1 MRKNRHWLLTMAML
15 LSSITLSAYD
25 FEVNGLGY
33 SILSPTELTVSVA
46 KGSVEPVSNL
56 VIPSAVSY
64 ENNTYQVVGIGNSAF
79 SGCTSIKTIELP
91 ESVEFVGYNAFYNT
105 AWWNNQNDG
114 VVYLSNWLL
123 GYKGTMPVSTTI
135 DIVDGTIGV
144 AVSAFLYKTEL
155 VGVSIPNTLKYLSQS
170 AFNGCT
176 RLTSIEFPSS
186 IISIGASA
194 FYQCS
199 GLTAINIP
207 ASVTSIG
214 ANAFYKCTNL
224 ETMTIA
230 DNAIVSIGNSAFE
243 SCTKLVSVNFGNSE
257 LTIGEKSFYG
267 CSNLTELTLSN
278 VKSLGNQA
286 FSYTGLTVVNLEY
299 IEDVG
304 ISAFAGCSQLVTV
317 KMGRGIK
324 SIGTMAFSSCR
335 SLINFHIN
343 DLASWCSAELADA
356 TSHPLVNQGGY
367 IYIDGVKISS
377 LEIPSEVTTISANTF
392 MRTINITSVTIPNT
406 VKSIGTGA
414 FSNCSGL
421 VEVTSKALTPPTM
434 LSDGFYNVANK
445 ATLYVPEKSID
456 SYRNAEYWND
466 FSNIQPI
473 VSYIASGTCG
483 DNLTWKLTEEGKMI
497 IEDEGPMVDFTS
509 SNAPWNSYKSSIK
522 EIVIGD
528 GVTRIGNSAFSGCQ
542 NLTSVTLP
550 STVKELGEYAF
561 NYCTSLKS
569 VNLPEELTTIGPR
582 AFRICHSLTSMEIP
596 ATVTTIGESA
606 FYECKALQSVAFKG
620 SVESIGSGAFNL
632 CSALAKV
639 SVDDIAD
646 WCQMGFTDY
655 SANPLYYASN
665 LYVGDALLTE
675 LTVPSG
681 VTAISN
687 YAFDGYEKLT
697 SVDFGE
703 GVETIGS
710 YAFRSCSGL
719 TTLTIPGNVTSIENN
734 AFYGCTN
741 VGEIIIED
749 SEETLAFG
757 YNNDGSTT
765 SGMFSTCY
773 LQKPV
778 YVGRN
783 LSYDTSREGACS
795 PFNLAGW
802 YNTVESVTF
811 GELVT
816 EIPAYLLYNTGIY
829 ISDVYFQFRSNPT
842 IGTNA
847 FAPNQ
852 EIHLALDDAES
863 TDFNAANE
871 NTFASA
877 EYNRSLEKGKFG
889 TIMLP
894 FAPKN
899 DKYVFFKLTK
909 VEGNVLTFD
918 EESEPKANTP
928 YLYRLRDDAENGA
941 ITAEGSVTIVAD
953 IANPDV
959 VSNWQMVG
967 SFINQII
974 ETENLDTYYY
984 GYAASD
990 NKLHRVTKKMT
1001 VKPYRAYFTTNG
1013 NQPAQ
1018 LAVRTRDGET
1028 TLVDAAEVE
1037 DLTPETYYDLSGRR
1051 VENPIK
1057 GVYIVN
1063 GKKVIR

>member
-1 MRKNRHWLLTMAML
+1 MKKLR
-15 LSSITLSAYD
+15 TLAIIIAGLWGCVAVNAYD
-25 FEVNGLGY
+25 FVDAGIYFSVTSEAD
-33 SILSPTELTVSVA
+33 LTVKVTYKNSSFGGYTEAVIIPTYVSYSGNTYKVTEIGSDAFYNCSYLTSV
-46 KGSVEPVSNL
+46 S
-56 VIPSAVSY
+56 IPSSVTS
-64 ENNTYQVVGIGNSAF
+64 IGNRAFYNCARLTSVSIPSSVKSIGSSIFMKCTSLASISIPNSVTSIGSNIFTGCTNLQTCTLSENINSIGDSFF
-79 SGCTSIKTIELP
+79 SGCTSLTSITLPSKITTIGQDAFKGCSSLCSVSMSEGIVTIGADAFYDCTSLTSISIPGTVTTLDNAVFHGCKKLEKVYFLNGAEKLTVESDYGSDPYTFYQCTSLKYLYLGRDLSLYSGTITNPSVWCPSPFARKGFETIELG
-91 ESVEFVGYNAFYNT
+91 ET
-105 AWWNNQNDG
+105 
-114 VVYLSNWLL
+114 
-123 GYKGTMPVSTTI
+123 
-135 DIVDGTIGV
+135 
-144 AVSAFLYKTEL
+144 
-155 VGVSIPNTLKYLSQS
+155 
-170 AFNGCT
+170 
-176 RLTSIEFPSS
+176 
-186 IISIGASA
+186 
-194 FYQCS
+194 
-199 GLTAINIP
+199 
-207 ASVTSIG
+207 VTSI
-214 ANAFYKCTNL
+214 NDYL
-224 ETMTIA
+224 
-230 DNAIVSIGNSAFE
+230 
-243 SCTKLVSVNFGNSE
+243 
-257 LTIGEKSFYG
+257 FYG
-267 CSNLTELTLSN
+267 CTN
-278 VKSLGNQA
+278 VSSFK
-286 FSYTGLTVVNLEY
+286 VN
-299 IEDVG
+299 
-304 ISAFAGCSQLVTV
+304 STTPP
-317 KMGRGIK
+317 
-324 SIGTMAFSSCR
+324 SIGIQSFMNVPRCELQYPEGCYESYANSNWRT
-335 SLINFHIN
+335 NF
-343 DLASWCSAELADA
+343 
-356 TSHPLVNQGGY
+356 
-367 IYIDGVKISS
+367 
-377 LEIPSEVTTISANTF
+377 
-392 MRTINITSVTIPNT
+392 TIPLKDFNVDGIFYNVLSLSDCT
-406 VKSIGTGA
+406 
-414 FSNCSGL
+414 
-421 VEVTSKALTPPTM
+421 VEVTFQ
-434 LSDGFYNVANK
+434 G
-445 ATLYVPEKSID
+445 
-456 SYRNAEYWND
+456 NAY
-466 FSNIQPI
+466 
-473 VSYIASGTCG
+473 
-483 DNLTWKLTEEGKMI
+483 
-497 IEDEGPMVDFTS
+497 
-509 SNAPWNSYKSSIK
+509 NSYADEYSGDV
-522 EIVIGD
+522 VIPET
-528 GVTRIGNSAFSGCQ
+528 VTYGGKTFTVTAIGLSAFSGCQ

-550 STVKELGEYAF
+550 STITKIDEYGF

-569 VNLPEELTTIGPR
+569 VNLPEGLMTIGPR

-632 CSALAKV
+632 CPALTKV
-639 SVDDIAD
+639 SVDNISD
-646 WCQMGFTDY
+646 WCGMGFNDLTASPLAVNLVRD
-655 SANPLYYASN
+655 ANNGVITGNTGS
-665 LYVGDALLTE
+665 LYVNGEKLTE
-675 LTVPSG
+675 LVVPDD
-681 VTAISN
+681 VEIINDYAF
-687 YAFDGYEKLT
+687 YAFDELASIDFGKGLKSIGNSAFAWCHNLT
-697 SVDFGE
+697 S
-703 GVETIGS
+703 
-710 YAFRSCSGL
+710 
-719 TTLTIPGNVTSIENN
+719 LTIPGNVTSIERE
-734 AFYGCTN
+734 AFWGCQEVSQIT
-741 VGEIIIED
+741 IED
-749 SEETLAFG
+749 SEETLSLG
-757 YNNDGSTT
+757 CIGNNTTEGNT
-765 SGMFSTCY
+765 SGLFSTCRLSQPLY
-773 LQKPV
+773 I
-778 YVGRN
+778 GRN
-783 LSYDTSREGACS
+783 LSYAYDFNVS
-795 PFNLAGW
+795 PFSLING
-802 YNTVESVTF
+802 YYEKMGTVTF

-816 EIPAYLLYNTGIY
+816 EIPPYLLYNSGAY
-829 ISDVYFQFRSNPT
+829 VSDVYFQFRSNPI

>member
-1 MRKNRHWLLTMAML
+1 MKKLR
-15 LSSITLSAYD
+15 TLAIIIAGLWGYVAVNAYD
-25 FEVNGLGY
+25 FVDAGIYFSVTSEAD
-33 SILSPTELTVSVA
+33 LTVKVTYKNSSFGGYTEAVIIPTYVSYSGNTYKVTEIGSDAFYNCSYLTSVSIPN
-46 KGSVEPVSNL
+46 SVTSIGNRAFYNCARLTSVS
-56 VIPSAVSY
+56 IPSSVKSIGSSIFMKCTSLASISIPNSVTSIGSNIFTGCTNLQTCTLS
-64 ENNTYQVVGIGNSAF
+64 ENINSIGDSFF
-79 SGCTSIKTIELP
+79 SGCTSLTSITLPSKITTIGQDAFKGCSSLCSVSMSEGIVTIGADAFYDCTSLTSISIPGTVTTLDNAVFYGCKKLEKVYFLNGAEKLTVESDYGSDPYTFYQCTSLKYLYLGRDLSLYSGTITNPSVWCPSPFARKGFETIELG
-91 ESVEFVGYNAFYNT
+91 ET
-105 AWWNNQNDG
+105 
-114 VVYLSNWLL
+114 
-123 GYKGTMPVSTTI
+123 
-135 DIVDGTIGV
+135 
-144 AVSAFLYKTEL
+144 
-155 VGVSIPNTLKYLSQS
+155 
-170 AFNGCT
+170 
-176 RLTSIEFPSS
+176 
-186 IISIGASA
+186 
-194 FYQCS
+194 
-199 GLTAINIP
+199 
-207 ASVTSIG
+207 VTSI
-214 ANAFYKCTNL
+214 NDYL
-224 ETMTIA
+224 
-230 DNAIVSIGNSAFE
+230 
-243 SCTKLVSVNFGNSE
+243 
-257 LTIGEKSFYG
+257 FYG
-267 CSNLTELTLSN
+267 CTN
-278 VKSLGNQA
+278 VSSFK
-286 FSYTGLTVVNLEY
+286 VN
-299 IEDVG
+299 
-304 ISAFAGCSQLVTV
+304 STTPP
-317 KMGRGIK
+317 
-324 SIGTMAFSSCR
+324 SIGIQSFMNVPRCELQYPEGCYESYANSNWRT
-335 SLINFHIN
+335 NF
-343 DLASWCSAELADA
+343 
-356 TSHPLVNQGGY
+356 
-367 IYIDGVKISS
+367 
-377 LEIPSEVTTISANTF
+377 
-392 MRTINITSVTIPNT
+392 TIPLKDFNVDGIFYNVLSLSDCT
-406 VKSIGTGA
+406 
-414 FSNCSGL
+414 
-421 VEVTSKALTPPTM
+421 VEVTFQ
-434 LSDGFYNVANK
+434 G
-445 ATLYVPEKSID
+445 
-456 SYRNAEYWND
+456 NAY
-466 FSNIQPI
+466 
-473 VSYIASGTCG
+473 
-483 DNLTWKLTEEGKMI
+483 
-497 IEDEGPMVDFTS
+497 
-509 SNAPWNSYKSSIK
+509 NSYADEYSGDV
-522 EIVIGD
+522 VIPET
-528 GVTRIGNSAFSGCQ
+528 VTYGGKTFTVTAIGLSAFSGCQ

-550 STVKELGEYAF
+550 STITQIDEYGF

-569 VNLPEELTTIGPR
+569 VNLPEGLTTIGPR

-596 ATVTTIGESA
+596 ANVTTIGESA
-606 FYECKALQSVAFKG
+606 FYECKALQSVTFKG

-655 SANPLYYASN
+655 SANPLCYASN

-719 TTLTIPGNVTSIENN
+719 TSLTIPGNVTSIENN

-928 YLYRLRDDAENGA
+928 YLYRLCDDAENGA

-1051 VENPIK
+1051 IENPIK

>member
-1 MRKNRHWLLTMAML
+1 MKELRTLAIIMAGL
-15 LSSITLSAYD
+15 WCCLAVSAYD
-25 FEVNGLGY
+25 FKSGGIYYEIISTSEKTVRVIYNDDKDYFIGYGNIKIPETVTDDGITYTVTAIGSLGGYYLYDYVPAMTAINIPKTITTIADNAFYGYTNLKSVTFDGGTGLT
-33 SILSPTELTVSVA
+33 I
-46 KGSVEPVSNL
+46 GSSAFSSCSNL
-56 VIPSAVSY
+56 SEVHIGSIEEWCGISFSASSSNPLYYAKKLYLNGTLVTNLTIPNNIASLKSYSFINCSDLLSVTIPSSV
-64 ENNTYQVVGIGNSAF
+64 TKIGNSAF
-79 SGCTSIKTIELP
+79 SGCSKLNSVYISNIE
-91 ESVEFVGYNAFYNT
+91 S
-105 AWWNNQNDG
+105 WC
-114 VVYLSNWLL
+114 
-123 GYKGTMPVSTTI
+123 K
-135 DIVDGTIGV
+135 
-144 AVSAFLYKTEL
+144 
-155 VGVSIPNTLKYLSQS
+155 
-170 AFNGCT
+170 
-176 RLTSIEFPSS
+176 
-186 IISIGASA
+186 IS
-194 FYQCS
+194 
-199 GLTAINIP
+199 
-207 ASVTSIG
+207 
-214 ANAFYKCTNL
+214 
-224 ETMTIA
+224 
-230 DNAIVSIGNSAFE
+230 
-243 SCTKLVSVNFGNSE
+243 FGNSSSNPLSYADFLYLNDKYVST
-257 LTIGEKSFYG
+257 LTIPS
-267 CSNLTELTLSN
+267 SLSS
-278 VKSLGNQA
+278 VGDYA
-286 FSYTGLTVVNLEY
+286 F
-299 IEDVG
+299 
-304 ISAFAGCSQLVTV
+304 C
-317 KMGRGIK
+317 
-324 SIGTMAFSSCR
+324 
-335 SLINFHIN
+335 
-343 DLASWCSAELADA
+343 
-356 TSHPLVNQGGY
+356 GY
-367 IYIDGVKISS
+367 IG
-377 LEIPSEVTTISANTF
+377 L
-392 MRTINITSVTIPNT
+392 TSVTIPENITSIGISAFSGCTNLTAFT
-406 VKSIGTGA
+406 VKSTTPPTVN
-414 FSNCSGL
+414 SNTFRNISQGCVLNYPEGCYDNYVSWSEWFTVKAPKL
-421 VEVTSKALTPPTM
+421 CVDNIYYNITSSEESACTVEVTFQ
-434 LSDGFYNVANK
+434 G
-445 ATLYVPEKSID
+445 
-456 SYRNAEYWND
+456 NAY
-466 FSNIQPI
+466 
-473 VSYIASGTCG
+473 
-483 DNLTWKLTEEGKMI
+483 
-497 IEDEGPMVDFTS
+497 
-509 SNAPWNSYKSSIK
+509 NSYADEYSGDV
-522 EIVIGD
+522 VIPET
-528 GVTRIGNSAFSGCQ
+528 VTYGGKTFTVTAIGLSAFSGCQ

-620 SVESIGSGAFNL
+620 CVESVGSGAFNL

-655 SANPLYYASN
+655 SANPLCYASN

-687 YAFDGYEKLT
+687 YTFDGYEKLT

-719 TTLTIPGNVTSIENN
+719 TSLTIPGNVTSIENN

-1051 VENPIK
+1051 IENPIK